1 MTEQKSSL
9 PLSLLGSGGRG
20 TVYALRGREDI
31 QHFLENLGFVP
42 GTDVSVINEIG
53 GNVIVNIKDTR
64 VAVSRSMANKIIVQ

>member
-20 TVYALRGREDI
+20 TVYALRGRGDI